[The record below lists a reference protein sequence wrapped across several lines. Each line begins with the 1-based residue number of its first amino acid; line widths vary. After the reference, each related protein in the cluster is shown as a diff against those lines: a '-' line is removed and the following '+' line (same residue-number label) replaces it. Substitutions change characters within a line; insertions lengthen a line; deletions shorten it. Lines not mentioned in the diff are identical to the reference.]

1 MKPSRLLMIAA
12 LAMPLIISSC
22 GSRKKVVEETQPV
35 VVKPTQETSF
45 LQQIN
50 DSSRYDQ
57 FVTSKVRFTVDVGQ
71 QSVTLTGNLRMKRDD
86 VIRLQLMAFGFVE
99 AARIEFTRE
108 YVLVMDRIN
117 KQYMKAFYGEV
128 DFLRNSGLNF
138 YSLQALFWGEL
149 FMPNKSVITD
159 SDMKDF
165 DVSLGDEDGV
175 VSYDKKPMSY
185 KWLVGKKDS
194 RVSMAN
200 VSYDGT
206 ETETQLTWD
215 YLDFQP
221 LKNTLDKMFPT
232 DMSVTLNSLNKKTHI
247 ASKEVKMRI
256 KLNYLNNES
265 EWEPRTQISAKYREV
280 SVDEILA
287 RFMSI

>member
-12 LAMPLIISSC
+12 LAMPLMISSC
-22 GSRKKVVEETQPV
+22 GSKRKVVEEKQPKV
-35 VVKPTQETSF
+35 VNTTQEAS
-45 LQQIN
+45 LIQLVN
-50 DSSRYDQ
+50 DSTKYDEY
-57 FVTSKVRFTVDVGQ
+57 VTSKVRFSVDVGQ
-71 QSVTLTGNLRMKRDD
+71 QSVTLTGNLRMHRDD

-99 AARIEFTRE
+99 AARIEFTRD

-117 KQYMKAFYGEV
+117 KQYMKAYYGEI

-138 YSLQALFWGEL
+138 YSLQALFWGDV
-149 FMPNKSVITD
+149 FMPNRIRVVDT
-159 SDMKDF
+159 DMKDF
-165 DVSLGDEDGV
+165 DVSLGESDVV

-185 KWLVGKKDS
+185 RWLIDKNNS

-206 ETETQLTWD
+206 ETETQLNWD
-215 YLDFQP
+215 YLEFQP

-232 DMSVTLNSLNKKTHI
+232 ETSVTLNSLNKKTKI
-247 ASKEVKMRI
+247 RSKEVKMRI